1 MKISAAGLDLIK
13 SFEGYHDRLPDGSCR
28 AYLDKLAKPHV
39 WTIGWGC
46 TEGIT
51 AGMVWTKE
59 QAEAAL
65 LKEIAE
71 HEAHVERL
79 VTVDLNQNQFDALV
93 SFCYNVGPGRPA
105 SSGRKAI
112 KGLSTSTLLKK
123 LNKGD
128 GRGAAGEFKL
138 WNKAGGKVWPGL
150 VDRRAREATLFLTP
164 ISGKAEPAMPQVV
177 EQSAAKP
184 SASTV
189 AAGGLAAGGATSQVI
204 TGPPEAVTQTV
215 TDLTMWQTVVTT
227 GQSLL
232 TWGWDNLAL
241 VGGIGVTVVG
251 LTIVNGR
258 RTSE

>member
-1 MKISAAGLDLIK
+1 MKISAAGLDLVK
-13 SFEGYHDRLPDGSCR
+13 RFEGYHDRLPDGSCR

-51 AGMVWTKE
+51 SGMVWTEK
-59 QAEAAL
+59 QAEDALRQEMATFEAA
-65 LKEIAE
+65 
-71 HEAHVERL
+71 VDRL
-79 VTVDLNQNQFDALV
+79 VTVDLNQNEFDALC
-93 SFCYNVGPGRPA
+93 SFSYNCGVGA
-105 SSGRKAI
+105 LQK
-112 KGLSTSTLLKK
+112 STLLKK

-128 GRGAAGEFKL
+128 RRGAGGEFKR
-138 WNKAGGKVWPGL
+138 WNKAGGKIWPGL

-164 ISGKAEPAMPQVV
+164 VTMKDEPAMPQVV

-184 SASTV
+184 SLGTIAT
-189 AAGGLAAGGATSQVI
+189 GGAAVGGAAAQVI
-204 TGPPEAVTQTV
+204 PAPPETVTQTV
-215 TDLTMWQTVVTT
+215 TDLTMWQSVVTT